1 MARDSANS
9 GGDDPPAPP
18 RDFYEVLG
26 VGRNAD
32 QSEIQRAYRKLA
44 RQHHPDVNKDPAAE
58 SRFKEISEAYD
69 VLSDPE
75 LRKRYDAFGA
85 DFRRV
90 PPDVSPEEW
99 RRAQA
104 YAGAGAGGPGAGGP
118 FRSGGVRFT
127 DVGEDIDLEDLLG
140 GIFGG
145 RRRADWGPMPGS
157 DQEFE
162 AEITVEEAY
171 RGTQRS
177 LTITGPDGQ
186 RTLDVNIPA
195 GVVEGQRIR
204 LRGQGGRGSGGGPPG
219 DLYLIIRIAPHPRYR
234 VSGRDIYG
242 PLSLSPWEAA
252 LGATV
257 PVETPGGRATVNV
270 PPGTSSGRRLRLKG
284 HGLPHRRGEPGDFYA
299 EAQIRV
305 PSSLTGEERR
315 LLEELR
321 DKSRFDPRR

>member
-1 MARDSANS
+1 MA
-9 GGDDPPAPP
+9 

-26 VGRNAD
+26 VPKNAD

-44 RQHHPDVNKDPAAE
+44 RTHHPDVNKDPSAE
-58 SRFKEISEAYD
+58 ARFKEISEAYD

-75 LRKRYDAFGA
+75 QRQRYDAFGE

-90 PPDVSPEEW
+90 PPDISPEEW
-99 RRAQA
+99 QRARA
-104 YAGAGAGGPGAGGP
+104 YAGAAPGGGGPGPGGP

-127 DVGEDIDLEDLLG
+127 DVEEDIDLEDLLG

-145 RRRADWGPMPGS
+145 RGRTPRGPMPGA

-171 RGTQRS
+171 HGAQRS

-195 GVVEGQRIR
+195 GVVDGQRIR
-204 LRGQGGRGSGGGPPG
+204 LRGQGGRGTGGGEPG

-234 VSGRDIYG
+234 VSGRD
-242 PLSLSPWEAA
+242 LSATLPLSPWEAA
-252 LGATV
+252 LGAAV
-257 PVETPGGRATVNV
+257 PVETPGGPATANV

-284 HGLPHRRGEPGDFYA
+284 RGLPNRRGEPGDFYA

-305 PSSLTGEERR
+305 PSSLTREERR
-315 LLEELR
+315 LFEELR
-321 DKSRFDPRR
+321 ERSTFDPRRQR

>member
-1 MARDSANS
+1 MA
-9 GGDDPPAPP
+9 

-26 VGRNAD
+26 VPRNAD

-58 SRFKEISEAYD
+58 SQFKDISEAYD
-69 VLSDPE
+69 VLSDPDQ
-75 LRKRYDAFGA
+75 RKRYDAFGE

-90 PPDVSPEEW
+90 PPNVDPEEW

-104 YAGAGAGGPGAGGP
+104 YAGAGAGAGGPWPPGAG
-118 FRSGGVRFT
+118 RSGGVRFT
-127 DVGEDIDLEDLLG
+127 DVGEDIDLDDLLG

-145 RRRADWGPMPGS
+145 RGRTARGPIPGS
-157 DQEFE
+157 DQELE

-195 GVVEGQRIR
+195 GVVDGQRIR
-204 LRGQGGRGSGGGPPG
+204 LRGQGGRGTGGAEPG
-219 DLYLIIRIAPHPRYR
+219 DLYLIIRIAPHRRYR
-234 VSGRDIYG
+234 VSGRDLSA
-242 PLSLSPWEAA
+242 PLPLSPWEAA
-252 LGATV
+252 LGAAV
-257 PVETPGGRATVNV
+257 SIDTPGGPATVNV

-284 HGLPHRRGEPGDFYA
+284 RGLPNRRGEPGDFFA
-299 EAQIRV
+299 EAQIKV
-305 PSSLTGEERR
+305 PATLSREERH
-315 LLEELR
+315 LFEELR
-321 DKSRFDPRR
+321 ERSSFNPRDSR